1 MISSSASRNEDRG
14 STGRSYTDQG
24 GGHPELL
31 HVVAP
36 LHCLTGTLHSAK
48 SQIAPGAKHLSAQR
62 APGLQ
67 VIEHWSLSWQDAVH
81 VEPGSHV
88 MRQLL
93 DSRHSRSHVAPAAQM
108 LSHTEF
114 RQKCKQLRLGWQ
126 LVPQLG
132 SSSQCC

>member
-1 MISSSASRNEDRG
+1 MIGDPRR
-14 STGRSYTDQG
+14 RSYTDQG

-31 HVVAP
+31 HVSAP
-36 LHCLTGTLHSAK
+36 LHCTTGTAHSAK
-48 SQIAPGAKHLSAQR
+48 SQRPPGAKHLSAQR

-67 VIEHWSLSWQDAVH
+67 VIEHWSLSWQNAVQ

-88 MRQLL
+88 TWQLV

-108 LSHTEF
+108 LSHPEF
-114 RQKCKQLRLGWQ
+114 RQRCTQVRSGWQ

-132 SSSQCC
+132 SLSQRF